1 MGASHV
7 QGTVVTGVKKDLG
20 ELVVVAAAH
29 LALLTAR

>member
-1 MGASHV
+1 
-7 QGTVVTGVKKDLG
+7 VVAGVKDLG